1 MLKRVARE
9 VYRVLKPGGVLG
21 ILLGGTRVGGHCVP
35 ITHYA
40 LAVLLGVGFVLKEGV
55 KVQRRMKATG
65 GSGVG

>member
-1 MLKRVARE
+1 MLKQVAGE

-21 ILLGGTRVGGHCVP
+21 ILLGDTRVGGHCVP

-55 KVQRRMKATG
+55 KVRAG
-65 GSGVG
+65 

>member
-1 MLKRVARE
+1 MLKQVARE
-9 VYRVLKPGGVLG
+9 VYRVLKPGSVLG
-21 ILLGGTRVGGHCVP
+21 ILVGDTRIKRHYVP